1 MFQRNA
7 IVLEGF
13 VRHLDAHLPG
23 FHGLKPTHQVSLAK
37 LIFDSG
43 DWRFN
48 HNRYEGF
55 SSFGCRELDHRFGR
69 GQFNRINS
77 EIGVFARTPSYF
89 FQPNSGQP
97 STYGY
102 RLMPEAEAIK
112 QEYLA
117 ASNGQLSHLL
127 RMDAKIIRSIPAA
140 IDSLDSNE
148 LPDRVWRGFDLVGA
162 VQVDLEALHHLESLL
177 VSVLGANERNGA
189 SQALSFELEVT
200 RKLRRLAE
208 THVAG
213 PGRILHRYRASPSG
227 RLYAQNGLSLQ
238 TAPRMVRSFALNG
251 LIDYDMEACHHN
263 IFIQLA
269 GQCGY
274 QADAVG
280 AYVRD
285 KVDVRCELAQ
295 RIEISVDDA
304 KFVLLAILYGAK
316 TTVGRTLS
324 NGHQE
329 NSIPE
334 RLGVERSRALFAD
347 KLFAGIARDV
357 RAGRSAILRT
367 WPRRAGGIINHVG
380 KAISVKGTSEE
391 QKLAHLCQGVEVA
404 ALQSATETD
413 AGSVQLLMHD
423 GFVTSKPIDM
433 KAAEARM
440 LAMTGYQLRLIEKK
454 ISAFDFMAKL
464 KTAKTANPIV
474 LQ

>member
-37 LIFDSG
+37 LIFDAG
-43 DWRFN
+43 DWRFD
-48 HNRYEGF
+48 HNRYEGY
-55 SSFGCRELDHRFGR
+55 SSFGCRELDQRFGR
-69 GQFNRINS
+69 GQFNRVNS
-77 EIGVFARTPSYF
+77 EIVVFERTPSF
-89 FQPNSGQP
+89 HFRPKSGQP

-102 RLMPEAEAIK
+102 KLMPEVEAIK

-117 ASNGQLSHLL
+117 PSDGQLSHLL
-127 RMDAKIIRSIPAA
+127 RMDAKVIRSIPAA

-148 LPDRVWRGFDLVGA
+148 LPDKVWRGFDLVGA
-162 VQVDLEALHHLESLL
+162 VPVDLEGLYHLESLL
-177 VSVLGANERNGA
+177 GRVLGAHAGSKA
-189 SQALSFELEVT
+189 SQALSFELEAT

-208 THVAG
+208 THLAG
-213 PGRILHRYRASPSG
+213 PGRILHRYRPSPSG
-227 RLYAQNGLSLQ
+227 RLYAQNGMSLQ
-238 TAPRMVRSFALNG
+238 TAPRRVRSFALNG

-269 GQCGY
+269 KQCRY
-274 QADAVG
+274 QAEAVA

-285 KVDVRCELAQ
+285 KVDVRRELAQ
-295 RIEISVDDA
+295 RIEISIDDA

-316 TTVGRTLS
+316 TSVGRTLS

-334 RLGVERSRALFAD
+334 RLGVERSEALFAD
-347 KLFAGIARDV
+347 KVFAGIARDV
-357 RAGRSAILRT
+357 KAGRSAILGA
-367 WPRRAGGIINHVG
+367 WPRRAVGIVNQVG
-380 KAISVKGTSEE
+380 KALSIKGTSPE
-391 QKLAHLCQGVEVA
+391 QKLAHLCQGVEAA
-404 ALQSATETD
+404 ALRSVIEGE
-413 AGSVQLLMHD
+413 AGAVQLLMHD

-433 KAAEARM
+433 GAAEHRI
-440 LAMTGYQLRLIEKK
+440 LLKTGYQLQLVEKK
-454 ISAFDFMAKL
+454 ISASDYMAEL
-464 KTAKTANPIV
+464 KTAVSAKSIV